1 MEEYDGKM
9 DLKELLLGVDWV
21 YLAQDNTWGGGV
33 MCCCQNENKHSNS
46 TKFFEFF

>member
-21 YLAQDNTWGGGV
+21 YLAQDNTWGGGGDV
-33 MCCCQNENKHSNS
+33 LLPKR
-46 TKFFEFF
+46 K